1 MRTFATSTRQRRGT
15 RVPTRRAPS
24 RVGRAKVAQRAEIRH
39 ILHGP
44 RLQPELTVGAPDDAY
59 EREADRVAE
68 EIVGRGQIEP
78 HGSNPAAP
86 AIRRRA
92 PAGGLVSRQA
102 APEISPDEL
111 LLDRK
116 LGGYY
121 AAMAGLLGE
130 DVPEGERRKGAVREG
145 VVELQRILTG
155 PAGLEEKRQTLE
167 ALEASIEPVL
177 PGHAPASPPQSVQ
190 RREAGRRGGA
200 EPSANVARGIRG
212 LQGRGERLSPAVRG
226 YFEPRL
232 GHSFAGVRIHTDPA
246 AASLAESLDALAF
259 TVGSDVGFGAGQYDP
274 GSEEGLRLIAHE
286 LTHTVQQG
294 GAVPLSSSVSS
305 ETARPIRRAGG
316 LRVSRAMSSACAG
329 TSRWPGNFAH
339 LLIES
344 NYATTINPIF
354 GETEFSIPSGGPS
367 GISTGYADMV
377 DTSVPAIYEIKPFL
391 GRASGVAQAQR
402 YRDAAQAF
410 CDPTRYWL
418 LGATYPRTVLP
429 FSATHDLVS
438 EQSEYLGVVDYWTRL
453 RPPPVPVRVPK
464 PKPVRKPIKV
474 PKPKPVPWWVPVG
487 AAAAYI
493 LWNSKGCLAGPWGCV
508 IDWATPGI

>member
-1 MRTFATSTRQRRGT
+1 MSRAHDSTL
-15 RVPTRRAPS
+15 
-24 RVGRAKVAQRAEIRH
+24 QRAAVRH

-44 RLQPELTVGAPDDAY
+44 SRRQPKLLVGAPDDVY
-59 EREADRVAE
+59 EREADGVAE
-68 EIVGRGQIEP
+68 KIVGRGGIEP
-78 HGSNPAAP
+78 HGSNRGAP
-86 AIRRRA
+86 AIRLRA

-102 APEISPDEL
+102 APEISPEEL
-111 LLDRK
+111 LVDRK

-121 AAMAGLLGE
+121 RALADLLGE
-130 DVPEGERRKGAVREG
+130 EVPEGKQRKGDVLKG
-145 VVELQRILTG
+145 VMELQRILTG

-167 ALEASIEPVL
+167 AFEASIEPVL

-190 RREAGRRGGA
+190 RREAGPQGGV
-200 EPSANVARGIRG
+200 EPSPDVAREIRG
-212 LQGRGERLSPAVRG
+212 LQGRGQRLPPAIRG

-232 GHSFAGVRIHTDPA
+232 GHSLARVRIHTDPA
-246 AASLAESLDALAF
+246 AASVAQSLDALAF
-259 TVGSDVGFGAGQYDP
+259 TVGRDVAFAAGQYDP
-274 GSEEGLRLIAHE
+274 GSEAGLRLIAHE

-294 GAVPLSSSVSS
+294 GAVPLSDSASCEAV
-305 ETARPIRRAGG
+305 RPIRRAGG

-329 TSRWPGNFAH
+329 TSRWPGNLEH

-344 NYATTINPIF
+344 NYATMINPIF
-354 GETEFSIPSGGPS
+354 GETEFSIPFGSAS
-367 GISTGYADMV
+367 GIGTGYADMV
-377 DTSVPAIYEIKPFL
+377 DTSLPAIYEIKPWV

-410 CDPTRYWL
+410 CDPTQYWL
-418 LGATYPRTVLP
+418 LGATYPFTVFPISTTHELA
-429 FSATHDLVS
+429 SAQTEHP
-438 EQSEYLGVVDYWTRL
+438 GVVGYWTRL
-453 RPPPVPVRVPK
+453 RPPPVPVPVPK
-464 PKPVRKPIKV
+464 PKPKPKPIKI